1 MANDDVEI
9 KILEEDIAPLVPENP
24 AKSDMKERAAQAASQ
39 VGQQATDVAK
49 KAWQSDARKKV
60 TGTVG
65 RGAKKVMKKGS
76 AVVTDAVVRTAE
88 RQARERAT
96 AVQQRIQETDWKEAS
111 KEGAATGLRWLS
123 QKLAKLA
130 ARFTPAKDDSE
141 S

>member
-1 MANDDVEI
+1 
-9 KILEEDIAPLVPENP
+9 
-24 AKSDMKERAAQAASQ
+24 
-39 VGQQATDVAK
+39 
-49 KAWQSDARKKV
+49 
-60 TGTVG
+60 
-65 RGAKKVMKKGS
+65 MKKGS